1 MQFIL
6 ISDNNVITV
15 LGYGL
20 NEAEVFE
27 NGLIK
32 INKNCNFENLDLARY
47 GSDATQAIK
56 YGVKVSGITTHF
68 ANKDYDSGEI
78 INQLPIRIEGLTF
91 EQIDKRF
98 VEEAIDISIS
108 TLNLLE

>member
-56 YGVKVSGITTHF
+56 YGVFMGKEAVKDSNIGIYSGM
-68 ANKDYDSGEI
+68 DE
-78 INQLPIRIEGLTF
+78 
-91 EQIDKRF
+91 DKLKKTD
-98 VEEAIDISIS
+98 EKE
-108 TLNLLE
+108 